1 MALLG
6 TLSLSEIVTRIAAVL
21 MFAALQASIL
31 AGLARLF
38 GDARPQHEGRLALNP
53 FVQVSVWGVASAV
66 LFALSWVR
74 PLRYEPKAM
83 RFGGWGLLLVIVAGL
98 ALMLAVVPLSDF
110 LRPLLLM
117 LPRTAGYAA
126 LYVLNQFQVITVG
139 SVVLNCLPVPGLAMG
154 ALLQLAWPDRERRFE
169 RLVPI
174 GLGLVFAAIV
184 AGLVPNAAAAVMP
197 YLRAQ

>member
-6 TLSLSEIVTRIAAVL
+6 SLSLSEIVTRIAAVL
-21 MFAALQASIL
+21 LFAALQASIL
-31 AGLARLF
+31 AGLARLV

-53 FVQVSVWGVASAV
+53 FVQVSVWGVVSAV

-74 PLRYEPKAM
+74 PLRYDPKAM